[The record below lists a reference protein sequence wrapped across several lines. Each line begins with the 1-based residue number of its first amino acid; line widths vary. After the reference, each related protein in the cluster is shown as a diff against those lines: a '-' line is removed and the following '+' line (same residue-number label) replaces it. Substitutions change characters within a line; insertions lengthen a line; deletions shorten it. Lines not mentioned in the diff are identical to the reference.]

1 MRPEDACAL
10 DSHGFLRPVNV
21 TEQDVSKFDGF
32 KQALMCGEPTGKEE
46 EEEVKEHA
54 MVIVHKIASAP
65 SLDDALNDLA
75 PVLTNV
81 SVYISAGVV
90 TPLSFY
96 DNWLCAS

>member
-1 MRPEDACAL
+1 MNAL
-10 DSHGFLRPVNV
+10 DSYGFLRPVKV
-21 TEQDVSKFDGF
+21 TEQAEEQFDQYKRFLQGGG
-32 KQALMCGEPTGKEE
+32 QATGKE
-46 EEEVKEHA
+46 VQDDHA
-54 MVIVHKIASAP
+54 NVIVHKIASAP
-65 SLDDALNDLA
+65 SLDDALKDLA

>member
-1 MRPEDACAL
+1 MNAL
-10 DSHGFLRPVNV
+10 DSYGFLRPVKV
-21 TEQDVSKFDGF
+21 TEQAEEQFDQYKRFLQGGG
-32 KQALMCGEPTGKEE
+32 QATGKE
-46 EEEVKEHA
+46 VQDDHA
-54 MVIVHKIASAP
+54 NVIVHKIASAP
-65 SLDDALNDLA
+65 SLDDALTDLA